1 MARLDR
7 LPSKDD
13 QGSWRGGIETPQG
26 GRHKLKYEPGM
37 GGFRVSSTL
46 PAGMN
51 FPFDFGFIPRTRGDD
66 GDPLDILVLMD
77 APAYPGCL
85 VPVRLL
91 GVMEADQT
99 EKDGTTVRN
108 DRLLAIAH
116 GSTERG
122 ELHGLKDL
130 GDGLL
135 TELET
140 FFSTYNQLAGKRFR
154 VRRMRGAGRAAKV
167 IVASSI

>member
-7 LPSKDD
+7 LATKDD
-13 QGSWRGGIETPQG
+13 EGSWRVVIETPQG
-26 GRHKLKYEPGM
+26 SRHKLKYEPTLDR
-37 GGFRVSSTL
+37 FRVSATL

-51 FPFDFGFIPRTRGDD
+51 FPFDFGFIPHTRADD

-91 GVMEADQT
+91 GVIEADQT
-99 EKDGTTVRN
+99 EKGGTTIRN

-140 FFSTYNQLAGKRFR
+140 FFSTFNQLAGKKFR
-154 VRRMRGAGRAAKV
+154 VRRLRGAGRAAKV
-167 IVASSI
+167 IKASSI